1 MQNAEENAIFFVFS
15 EKNTRILHALGFKIC
30 KKCRFLLD
38 QTCKKRYYCA
48 MIRERIKNWLRET
61 KTSRK
66 ELAGKL
72 LVSPST
78 LDGWLL
84 KANPRPI
91 PIKKYAAIEALMAQK
106 DENGEI
112 PLTLTFTKEEIAA
125 LKEGLPPDA
134 DLRAVLRERL
144 IAFVRAARIGH

>member
-1 MQNAEENAIFFVFS
+1 
-15 EKNTRILHALGFKIC
+15 
-30 KKCRFLLD
+30 
-38 QTCKKRYYCA
+38 
-48 MIRERIKNWLRET
+48 MIRERIKKWLRET

-72 LVSPST
+72 LVSPAT

-84 KANPRPI
+84 KANPRSI